1 MYQTRKHVDIPDL
14 AFPTYESCEIHS
26 MSMEFF
32 AHPWMEFFFKEDED
46 KYLYTHIREAFTFLP
61 YGCLVDHFQHEVYR
75 HPEYSCEERKQLW
88 RDLEKQYKE
97 EETLEFL
104 HLVQESELSF
114 DDITEL
120 IRGNMLFGKD
130 KAKEKKGDQNV

>member
-1 MYQTRKHVDIPDL
+1 MLPEQAMNNSYLRGAIHGHGRRFFMEENHMTKKEKI
-14 AFPTYESCEIHS
+14 AAEI
-26 MSMEFF
+26 EK
-32 AHPWMEFFFKEDED
+32 AKQKRQELKER
-46 KYLYTHIREAFTFLP
+46 I
-61 YGCLVDHFQHEVYR
+61 
-75 HPEYSCEERKQLW
+75 